1 MLFRIFLIGIFL
13 IGCSNIN
20 KSEIR
25 HGTIDSMSKDE
36 VIKALKEIKDSYE
49 PKRVEGVIDHEDTA
63 SAKKGKRLLSGDQKS
78 SRKTA

>member
-1 MLFRIFLIGIFL
+1 
-13 IGCSNIN
+13 
-20 KSEIR
+20 
-25 HGTIDSMSKDE
+25 MSKDE

-63 SAKKGKRLLSGDQKS
+63 SAEEGKRLLSGDQKS